1 MIIFIS
7 LLAFFFLLI
16 VIIASILN
24 KFYIISNIGNSNCY
38 YQLIDANTLELYINS
53 SNIEERDY
61 LDITF
66 ISFILFLFYIS
77 CVKHKTSKNFFDTY
91 FMKHYKT
98 IVY

>member
-1 MIIFIS
+1 MVIFIS

-24 KFYIISNIGNSNCY
+24 KFYIISNIGNSKCY
-38 YQLIDANTLELYINS
+38 YQIIDVSTLELYLNG

-66 ISFILFLFYIS
+66 VSFILFLLYIS

-91 FMKHYKT
+91 FMKHYKKL
-98 IVY
+98 